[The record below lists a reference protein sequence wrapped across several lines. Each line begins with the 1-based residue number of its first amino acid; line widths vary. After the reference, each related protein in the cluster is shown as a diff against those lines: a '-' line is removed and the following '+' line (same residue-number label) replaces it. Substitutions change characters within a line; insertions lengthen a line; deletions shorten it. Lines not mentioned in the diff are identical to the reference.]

1 MHRGGKGSRSA
12 LKSEAGDSP
21 APYIML
27 IFSYGTLTLPM
38 IRDRVLGH
46 PVQSEPAVLRGYR
59 KICGWDYLTVIPSDG
74 SVDGVVFEADSEDIL
89 RMDTW
94 EEVPTYSLVGV
105 RVETDSGPRN
115 AFAYIMP
122 EPPEH
127 YEFVDDGRIAAI
139 PILDIMRD
147 LERLMG

>member
-1 MHRGGKGSRSA
+1 
-12 LKSEAGDSP
+12 
-21 APYIML
+21 ML

-38 IRDRVLGH
+38 IRDRILGH
-46 PVQSEPAVLRGYR
+46 PVESEPAVLHGYR
-59 KICGWDYLTVIPSDG
+59 KVCGWDYLTVIPCEG
-74 SVDGVVFEADSEDIL
+74 SVEGVVFEADPEDVH

-94 EEVPTYSLVGV
+94 EEVPTYSLV
-105 RVETDSGPRN
+105 RVTVKTGSGPRD

-127 YEFVDDGRIAAI
+127 YETVDDDRIAAI
-139 PILDIMRD
+139 PIHDIMRD